1 MLLAALNTVHSLLLL
16 SCMTFFLQKIRV
28 RRKFNLPYPP
38 GPRPLP
44 LIGNLF
50 DLAHENE
57 AAEYFELA
65 QKHGDL
71 VFLNILGKKLLFVN
85 SFNAASELFERRS
98 VNYSD
103 RPYSPMLHDL
113 MGWDWSFGH
122 MPYGEKWK
130 VHRRMFHRQFQQ
142 SAIPTHW
149 PVQRTE
155 AHALLR
161 RVLHSPQD
169 LIKHLRHNAASFIMN
184 LTYGIHIAPRDDR
197 YITMA
202 EKALAGMSEAAK
214 PGAFLVDLLPIL
226 KHVPEWVPGAGF
238 QRKAREWKEAVL
250 GMRDAP
256 FEAAKEAMQQGI
268 MSPCYVLNLI
278 NDLDLDWRDT
288 NSQDMEVLKATA
300 GMSYVAGTES
310 TLSALSSFV
319 LAIVLYPEV
328 QSRAH
333 QELDS
338 VIGSARLPEFQD
350 KNALPYIS
358 AIVKEVLSRTSRTT
372 PHGNT

>member
-1 MLLAALNTVHSLLLL
+1 
-16 SCMTFFLQKIRV
+16 
-28 RRKFNLPYPP
+28 
-38 GPRPLP
+38 
-44 LIGNLF
+44 
-50 DLAHENE
+50 
-57 AAEYFELA
+57 
-65 QKHGDL
+65 
-71 VFLNILGKKLLFVN
+71 
-85 SFNAASELFERRS
+85 
-98 VNYSD
+98 
-103 RPYSPMLHDL
+103 
-113 MGWDWSFGH
+113 
-122 MPYGEKWK
+122 
-130 VHRRMFHRQFQQ
+130 
-142 SAIPTHW
+142 
-149 PVQRTE
+149 
-155 AHALLR
+155 
-161 RVLHSPQD
+161 
-169 LIKHLRHNAASFIMN
+169 MN